1 MLNLVASPD
10 RPSTRHPLPVNA
22 GVARTPFYFASHG
35 QSLFAWLHRREQA
48 RGADH
53 GVIIC
58 PPVGHEQVHAHRS
71 LRHLADALAA
81 ASFTVLRFD
90 FHGTGDSAGC
100 DEDPDRV
107 ATWLANIRDAQTW
120 LKQQLGC
127 TRISLIGLRL
137 GAALA
142 TAAAGSAPVDGLLLW
157 APVVKGRAYVREMKA
172 ISLTTAG
179 NSPSPA
185 ATKGGIEAA
194 GFLLTEQTAHD
205 LSCLDLLQCRPQ
217 CGRALIVARDD
228 TPSDTRLLEHFTQLG
243 IDAQQTAQPG
253 YADMMAEPHY
263 SEVPQQAI
271 NRIVDWLSTPSASG
285 TGPAFEADARPDS
298 RTGANGTPDFG
309 LESLT
314 GADGDP
320 SQERVRER
328 VMQISAQPHLFGI
341 VSEPANAPRDDLP
354 IIVMINAGS
363 AYRVGPNRLYVSLAR
378 ELAAKGFRSLRMDLS
393 GLGDSVAPQ
402 GVRENAPYPTTAFR
416 DIDLALAHVRSHF
429 GAERVVLTGLCSGAY
444 AAFQS
449 AAQLSSP
456 VLVES
461 MLINPLTFFWEDGM
475 SLEVSPALQL
485 KSFQECMKS
494 AWQPAK
500 WLKFVSGRS
509 KIGIAGALRMFV
521 QRWRLRRD
529 SGHPTAARAG
539 AAPPDGFPSHPS
551 HEDVPGD
558 LERIAQAGRH
568 LACFFARSD
577 PGYGL
582 LMLRAK
588 KAVTGLVRAGSMSM
602 AFVDDADHT
611 FSRHA
616 ARRTLVQAIAD
627 HLGGRYLRSIA

>member
-1 MLNLVASPD
+1 M
-10 RPSTRHPLPVNA
+10 
-22 GVARTPFYFASHG
+22 
-35 QSLFAWLHRREQA
+35 
-48 RGADH
+48 
-53 GVIIC
+53 
-58 PPVGHEQVHAHRS
+58 
-71 LRHLADALAA
+71 
-81 ASFTVLRFD
+81 
-90 FHGTGDSAGC
+90 
-100 DEDPDRV
+100 
-107 ATWLANIRDAQTW
+107 
-120 LKQQLGC
+120 
-127 TRISLIGLRL
+127 
-137 GAALA
+137 
-142 TAAAGSAPVDGLLLW
+142 
-157 APVVKGRAYVREMKA
+157 
-172 ISLTTAG
+172 
-179 NSPSPA
+179 
-185 ATKGGIEAA
+185 
-194 GFLLTEQTAHD
+194 
-205 LSCLDLLQCRPQ
+205 
-217 CGRALIVARDD
+217 CGRALIVTRDD
-228 TPSDTRLLEHFTQLG
+228 SPSDTCLLEHFTQLG

-263 SEVPQQAI
+263 SKVPQQAI
-271 NRIVDWLSTPSASG
+271 NRIVDWLSTPNATG
-285 TGPAFEADARPDS
+285 TGPAFEADVRPEN
-298 RTGANGTPDFG
+298 RTGAKGAPDVR

-314 GADGDP
+314 CADGDS

-393 GLGDSVAPQ
+393 GLGDSVAPN
-402 GVRENAPYPTTAFR
+402 GVYENAPYPATAFR

-461 MLINPLTFFWEDGM
+461 MLINPLTFFWQDGM
-475 SLEVSPALQL
+475 SLEASPALQL
-485 KSFQECMKS
+485 KSFQECMNS

-500 WLKFVSGRS
+500 WLKFLRGRS

-529 SGHPTAARAG
+529 SVHQAAVRARA
-539 AAPPDGFPSHPS
+539 ATPDGQPSHPP

-558 LERIAQAGRH
+558 LERIAQTGRH

-582 LMLRAK
+582 LTLRAK
-588 KAVTGLVRAGSMSM
+588 KEVAGLVRAGSMSM

-616 ARRTLVQAIAD
+616 ARRILAQAIAD
-627 HLGGRYLRSIA
+627 HLGGRYLQSIARVAEPHLNQANWREV